1 MASLSFV
8 LVWPKAPI
16 EWWAGRGGER
26 LVTRSVLAQLVGVS
40 VVIWL
45 PQKHRAHST
54 GHTYIHELCRNVCE
68 PPLSLVVCAAHHYH
82 GRYVSICICVCVC
95 VDPKMTTQKEAHRRQ
110 LTTATST
117 ARAAGQ
123 VNTKGPVLYYLC
135 RGYIYYAYIKYTTF
149 KVRTCQK
156 LTQ

>member
-1 MASLSFV
+1 MSQCLRAAAVACRLCRTSLS
-8 LVWPKAPI
+8 WPLRKY
-16 EWWAGRGGER
+16 
-26 LVTRSVLAQLVGVS
+26 L
-40 VVIWL
+40 
-45 PQKHRAHST
+45 
-54 GHTYIHELCRNVCE
+54 YM
-68 PPLSLVVCAAHHYH
+68 
-82 GRYVSICICVCVC
+82 CVCVC

-135 RGYIYYAYIKYTTF
+135 REYIYYAYIKYTTF
-149 KVRTCQK
+149 KVRTCQE